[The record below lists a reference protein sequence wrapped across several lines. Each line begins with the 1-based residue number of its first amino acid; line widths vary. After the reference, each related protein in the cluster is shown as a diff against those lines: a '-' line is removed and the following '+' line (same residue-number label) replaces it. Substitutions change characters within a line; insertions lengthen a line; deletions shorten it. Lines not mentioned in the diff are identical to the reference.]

1 MKMEQ
6 NFREVFKDFEKNP
19 SEKVWTNIENNIKT
33 DFINQPSLFKTLKFW
48 VGSGVVICII
58 TTVLLL
64 VFNNKDLSSDIKPNV
79 LVSDKQADNFNKNQI
94 IEKHN
99 INNIN
104 KISQS
109 DKSNNS
115 DKNNKE
121 DQTVTVTNIKNTNL
135 TNSNTVDT
143 KDSDYQKAEPKSE
156 VKSVMPISTIQLKNT
171 IPAEIHENKTSNTL
185 SSANLPNA
193 KTNVINISFC
203 ENQII
208 CRGDKVKLYVNGGV
222 SYLWSTGERS
232 QSILVSPQESTDYS
246 VIATDESGN
255 KKTALISVEVS
266 NCQALFVPNAFTPNG
281 DGRHDEFKAV
291 GNGIQKFEMIILSRA
306 GKVVFTSNNIDKGWD
321 GSFNGNPVEMGT
333 YVYSIKYIDE
343 LNKPHTINGHVNVI
357 R

>member
-19 SEKVWTNIENNIKT
+19 SDKVWTNIEKNIKT

-48 VGSGVVICII
+48 VGSGVVISVI
-58 TTVLLL
+58 TCVLLL
-64 VFNNKDLSSDIKPNV
+64 VFNNNDLSSDVKPNI
-79 LVSDKQADNFNKNQI
+79 LMSDKQADNFNKNQI
-94 IEKHN
+94 VEKH
-99 INNIN
+99 NIN

-109 DKSNNS
+109 DKSDNS
-115 DKNNKE
+115 TNNNKV
-121 DQTVTVTNIKNTNL
+121 DQLATVINIKNTNS

-143 KDSDYQKAEPKSE
+143 KDSDVQKAEPKPEIKTVLQS
-156 VKSVMPISTIQLKNT
+156 STIQINNT
-171 IPAEIHENKTSNTL
+171 KSAEIPENKTSSTL
-185 SSANLPNA
+185 ASTNLPNA
-193 KTNVINISFC
+193 KSNVINISFC

-246 VIATDESGN
+246 VIATDESGS
-255 KKTALISVEVS
+255 KKTALINVEVS